1 MAFKKL
7 GLSEKVIAGINSAGY
22 ETPTPIQEK
31 AIPIA
36 IDGKD
41 VIGASQTGTGKTAAF
56 ALPILHKLD
65 ERGAMRCLILEPV
78 RELASQVLD
87 NLELLGS
94 GTNLKSLLIHGGVGY
109 GKQIDGIKSGVDILI
124 ATPGRLIDLMEKGVV
139 KLNKVEI
146 LVLDEVDRMLD
157 MGFLP
162 DVRKIVGK
170 TPRSRQTLFFSATMP
185 PAIDSL
191 AKWALNEPT
200 EVEIGKRQGV
210 AETVSHAFYPVALGQ
225 REELLLAL
233 IKQTNFKSVMIF
245 TRTKKDADSLAK
257 FLANEEGQYS
267 ITVMHSDIRQKDREK
282 ALEGFKKGNF
292 DVIIATDL
300 AARGIDISN
309 VSHVIN
315 YQVPENAEDYVHRIG
330 RTGRANR
337 EGDAFT
343 LLAADELDHAAS
355 VERFIGQ
362 KIERRKIEGFN
373 YHYTTLLDEDA
384 PTPEKLAKVF
394 SRRKKG
400 GGRRRRR

>member
-65 ERGAMRCLILEPV
+65 EHGAMRCLILEPV

>member
-7 GLSEKVIAGINSAGY
+7 GLSDKVITGIESAGY
-22 ETPTPIQEK
+22 ETPTPIQEQ

-36 IDGKD
+36 IEGKD

-56 ALPILHKLD
+56 ALPIIHKLG
-65 ERGAMRCLILEPV
+65 EHGAMRCLILEPV

-139 KLNKVEI
+139 KLDKIEI
-146 LVLDEVDRMLD
+146 MVLDEVDRMLD

-191 AKWALNEPT
+191 AKWALNDPT
-200 EVEIGKRQGV
+200 EVEIGKRQGIPD
-210 AETVSHAFYPVALGQ
+210 TVSHAFYPVALGQ

-233 IKQTNFKSVMIF
+233 IKQTNFKSV
-245 TRTKKDADSLAK
+245 
-257 FLANEEGQYS
+257 
-267 ITVMHSDIRQKDREK
+267 
-282 ALEGFKKGNF
+282 
-292 DVIIATDL
+292 
-300 AARGIDISN
+300 
-309 VSHVIN
+309 
-315 YQVPENAEDYVHRIG
+315 
-330 RTGRANR
+330 
-337 EGDAFT
+337 
-343 LLAADELDHAAS
+343 
-355 VERFIGQ
+355 
-362 KIERRKIEGFN
+362 
-373 YHYTTLLDEDA
+373 
-384 PTPEKLAKVF
+384 
-394 SRRKKG
+394 
-400 GGRRRRR
+400 

>member
-7 GLSEKVIAGINSAGY
+7 GLSEKVITGIENAGY

-36 IDGKD
+36 IEGKD

-56 ALPILHKLD
+56 ALPIIHKLG
-65 ERGAMRCLILEPV
+65 EHGAMRCLILEPV

-139 KLNKVEI
+139 KLDKIEI

-162 DVRKIVGK
+162 DVRKIAGK
-170 TPRSRQTLFFSATMP
+170 TPRNRQTLFFSATMP

-200 EVEIGKRQGV
+200 EVEIGRRQGV

-245 TRTKKDADSLAK
+245 TRTKKDADTLAR
-257 FLANEEGQYS
+257 FLGDEEGQYS

-330 RTGRANR
+330 
-337 EGDAFT
+337 
-343 LLAADELDHAAS
+343 
-355 VERFIGQ
+355 
-362 KIERRKIEGFN
+362 
-373 YHYTTLLDEDA
+373 
-384 PTPEKLAKVF
+384 
-394 SRRKKG
+394 
-400 GGRRRRR
+400 

>member
-7 GLSEKVIAGINSAGY
+7 GLSEKVITGIESAGY
-22 ETPTPIQEK
+22 DTPTPIQEK
-31 AIPIA
+31 AIPLA
-36 IDGKD
+36 IEGKD

-56 ALPILHKLD
+56 ALPIIHKLG
-65 ERGAMRCLILEPV
+65 EHGAMRCLILEPV

-139 KLNKVEI
+139 KLDMVEI

-170 TPRSRQTLFFSATMP
+170 TPKSRQTLFFSATMP

-191 AKWALNEPT
+191 AKWALNEPI
-200 EVEIGKRQGV
+200 EVEIGKRQGIP
-210 AETVSHAFYPVALGQ
+210 ETVSHAFYPVALGQ

-233 IKQTNFKSVMIF
+233 IKQTNFQSVMIF
-245 TRTKKDADSLAK
+245 TRTKRDADTLAK
-257 FLANEEGQYS
+257 FLGDEEGQYS

-355 VERFIGQ
+355 VERFIEQ
-362 KIERRKIEGFN
+362 KIERRKVEGFN

-384 PTPEKLAKVF
+384 PTPERLAKVF

>member
-1 MAFKKL
+1 MGFKKL
-7 GLSEKVIAGINSAGY
+7 GLSEKVITGIESAGY
-22 ETPTPIQEK
+22 ETPTPIQEQ

-36 IDGKD
+36 IEGKD

-56 ALPILHKLD
+56 ALPIIHKLN
-65 ERGAMRCLILEPV
+65 EHGTMRCLILEPV

-87 NLELLGS
+87 NIELLGS

-109 GKQIDGIKSGVDILI
+109 GKQIDGIKSGVDVLI

-139 KLNKVEI
+139 KLDKIEI

-170 TPRSRQTLFFSATMP
+170 TPKSRQTLFFSATMP

-191 AKWALNEPT
+191 AKWALNEPI

-233 IKQTNFKSVMIF
+233 IKQTNFNSVMIF
-245 TRTKKDADSLAK
+245 TRTKKDADTLAR
-257 FLANEEGQYS
+257 FLADEEGQYS

-330 RTGRANR
+330 RTGRANK

-362 KIERRKIEGFN
+362 KIERRKIENFD

-384 PTPEKLAKVF
+384 PTPERLAKVF
-394 SRRKKG
+394 SRRRKG

>member
-7 GLSEKVIAGINSAGY
+7 GLSEKVITGIENAGY

-36 IDGKD
+36 IEGKD

-56 ALPILHKLD
+56 ALPIIHKLG
-65 ERGAMRCLILEPV
+65 EHGAMRCLILEPV

-124 ATPGRLIDLMEKGVV
+124 ATPGRLIDLMEKGIV
-139 KLNKVEI
+139 KLDKIEI

-170 TPRSRQTLFFSATMP
+170 TPRTRQTLFFSATMP

-200 EVEIGKRQGV
+200 EVEIGRRQGV

-245 TRTKKDADSLAK
+245 TRTKKDADTLAR
-257 FLANEEGQYS
+257 FLGNEEGQYS

-330 RTGRANR
+330 RTGRANK

-362 KIERRKIEGFN
+362 KIERRKIENFD

-384 PTPEKLAKVF
+384 PTPERLAKVF
-394 SRRKKG
+394 SRRRKG

>member
-7 GLSEKVIAGINSAGY
+7 GLSEKVIVGINSAGY

-65 ERGAMRCLILEPV
+65 EHGAMRCLILEPV

-139 KLNKVEI
+139 KLDKVEI

>member
-7 GLSEKVIAGINSAGY
+7 GLSEKVISGINSAGY
-22 ETPTPIQEK
+22 VTPTPIQEK

-56 ALPILHKLD
+56 ALPIIHKLD
-65 ERGAMRCLILEPV
+65 KHGSMRCLILEPV

-124 ATPGRLIDLMEKGVV
+124 ATPGRLIDLMEKGIV
-139 KLNKVEI
+139 KLDKIEI

-233 IKQTNFKSVMIF
+233 IKQTNFNSVMIF

-257 FLANEEGQYS
+257 FLADEEGQYS

-330 RTGRANR
+330 RTGRANK

-373 YHYTTLLDEDA
+373 YHYTTCLLYTSPSPRDVE
-384 PTPEKLAKVF
+384 E
-394 SRRKKG
+394 SRMPSSA
-400 GGRRRRR
+400 

>member
-7 GLSEKVIAGINSAGY
+7 GLSEKVITGIENAGY

-36 IDGKD
+36 IEGKD

-56 ALPILHKLD
+56 ALPIIHKLG
-65 ERGAMRCLILEPV
+65 EHGAMRCLILEPV

-139 KLNKVEI
+139 KLDKIEI

-170 TPRSRQTLFFSATMP
+170 TPRTRQTLFFSATMP

-200 EVEIGKRQGV
+200 EVEIGRRQGV

-245 TRTKKDADSLAK
+245 TRTKKDADTLAR
-257 FLANEEGQYS
+257 FLGDEEGQYS

-330 RTGRANR
+330 RTGRANK

-362 KIERRKIEGFN
+362 KIERRKIENFD

-384 PTPEKLAKVF
+384 PTPERLAKVF
-394 SRRKKG
+394 SRRRKG

>member
-7 GLSEKVIAGINSAGY
+7 GLSEKVITGIENAGY

-36 IDGKD
+36 IEGKD

-56 ALPILHKLD
+56 ALPIIHKLNQH
-65 ERGAMRCLILEPV
+65 GTMRCLILEPV

-87 NLELLGS
+87 NFELLGS

-139 KLNKVEI
+139 KLDNIEI

-170 TPRSRQTLFFSATMP
+170 TNRSRQTLFFSATMP

-191 AKWALNEPT
+191 AKWALNEPI

-233 IKQTNFKSVMIF
+233 IKQTNFNSVMIF
-245 TRTKKDADSLAK
+245 TRTKKDADTLAR
-257 FLANEEGQYS
+257 FLADEEGQYS

-330 RTGRANR
+330 RTGRANK

-362 KIERRKIEGFN
+362 KIERRKIEGFD

-384 PTPEKLAKVF
+384 PTPERLAKVF
-394 SRRKKG
+394 SRRRKG

>member
-1 MAFKKL
+1 MGFKKL
-7 GLSEKVIAGINSAGY
+7 GLSEKVITGIESAGY
-22 ETPTPIQEK
+22 ETPTPIQEQ

-36 IDGKD
+36 IEGKD

-56 ALPILHKLD
+56 ALPIIHKLN
-65 ERGAMRCLILEPV
+65 EHGTMRCLILEPV

-87 NLELLGS
+87 NIELLGS

-109 GKQIDGIKSGVDILI
+109 GKQIDGIKSGVDVLI

-139 KLNKVEI
+139 KLDNIEI

-170 TPRSRQTLFFSATMP
+170 TPKSRQTLFFSATMP

-191 AKWALNEPT
+191 AKWALNEPI

-233 IKQTNFKSVMIF
+233 IKQTNFNSVMIF
-245 TRTKKDADSLAK
+245 TRTKKDADTLAR
-257 FLANEEGQYS
+257 FLADEEGQYS

-330 RTGRANR
+330 RTGRANK

-362 KIERRKIEGFN
+362 KIERRKIEGFD

-384 PTPEKLAKVF
+384 PTPERLAKVF
-394 SRRKKG
+394 SRRRKG

>member
-7 GLSEKVIAGINSAGY
+7 GLSEKVITGIENAGY

-36 IDGKD
+36 IEGKD

-56 ALPILHKLD
+56 ALPIIHKLG
-65 ERGAMRCLILEPV
+65 EHGAMRCLILEPV

-139 KLNKVEI
+139 KLDKIEI

-170 TPRSRQTLFFSATMP
+170 TPRTRQTLFFSATMP

-200 EVEIGKRQGV
+200 EVEIGRRQGV

-245 TRTKKDADSLAK
+245 TRTKKDADTLAR
-257 FLANEEGQYS
+257 FLGDEEGQYS

-282 ALEGFKKGNF
+282 TLEGFKKGNF

-330 RTGRANR
+330 RTGRANK

-362 KIERRKIEGFN
+362 KIERRKIENFD

-384 PTPEKLAKVF
+384 PTPERLAKVF
-394 SRRKKG
+394 SRRRKG

>member
-7 GLSEKVIAGINSAGY
+7 GLSEKVISGINSAGY
-22 ETPTPIQEK
+22 VTPTPIQEK

-56 ALPILHKLD
+56 ALPIIHKLD
-65 ERGAMRCLILEPV
+65 KHGPMRCLILEPV

-124 ATPGRLIDLMEKGVV
+124 ATPGRLIDLMEKGIV
-139 KLNKVEI
+139 KLDKIEI

-233 IKQTNFKSVMIF
+233 IKQTNFNSVMIF

-257 FLANEEGQYS
+257 FLADEEGQYS

-330 RTGRANR
+330 RTGRANK

>member
-7 GLSEKVIAGINSAGY
+7 GLSEKVIAGVESAGY

-31 AIPIA
+31 AIPIV
-36 IDGKD
+36 IEGKD

-56 ALPILHKLD
+56 ALPIIHKLG
-65 ERGAMRCLILEPV
+65 EHGAMRCLILEPV

-94 GTNLKSLLIHGGVGY
+94 GTNIKSLLIHGGVGY

-139 KLNKVEI
+139 KLDKIEI

-157 MGFLP
+157 MGFFP

-170 TPRSRQTLFFSATMP
+170 TPKSRQTLFFSATMP

-191 AKWALNEPT
+191 AKWALNEPI
-200 EVEIGKRQGV
+200 EVEIGKRQGIP
-210 AETVSHAFYPVALGQ
+210 ETVSHAFYPVALGQ

-245 TRTKKDADSLAK
+245 TRTKKDADTLAK
-257 FLANEEGQYS
+257 FLAAEEGQYS

-282 ALEGFKKGNF
+282 ALEGFKKGDF

-355 VERFIGQ
+355 VERFIEQ
-362 KIERRKIEGFN
+362 KIERRKIEGFK
-373 YHYTTLLDEDA
+373 YHYTTLLDDDA

-400 GGRRRRR
+400 GGRRKRR

>member
-7 GLSEKVIAGINSAGY
+7 GLSEKVITGIENAGY

-36 IDGKD
+36 IEGKD

-56 ALPILHKLD
+56 ALPIIHKLNQH
-65 ERGAMRCLILEPV
+65 GTMRCLILEPV

-87 NLELLGS
+87 NFELLGS

-139 KLNKVEI
+139 KLDNIEI

-162 DVRKIVGK
+162 DVRKIVEK
-170 TPRSRQTLFFSATMP
+170 TNRSRQTLFFSATMP

-191 AKWALNEPT
+191 AKWALNEPI

-233 IKQTNFKSVMIF
+233 IKQTNFNSVMIF
-245 TRTKKDADSLAK
+245 TRTKKDADTLAR
-257 FLANEEGQYS
+257 FLADEEGQYS

-330 RTGRANR
+330 RTGRANK

-362 KIERRKIEGFN
+362 KIERRKIEGFD

-384 PTPEKLAKVF
+384 PTPERLAKVF
-394 SRRKKG
+394 SRRRKG

>member
-1 MAFKKL
+1 MGFKKL
-7 GLSEKVIAGINSAGY
+7 GLSEKVITGIESAGY
-22 ETPTPIQEK
+22 ETPTPIQEQ

-36 IDGKD
+36 IEGKD

-56 ALPILHKLD
+56 ALPIIHKLN
-65 ERGAMRCLILEPV
+65 EHGTMRCLILEPV

-87 NLELLGS
+87 NIELLGS

-109 GKQIDGIKSGVDILI
+109 GKQIDGIKSGVDVLI

-139 KLNKVEI
+139 KLDKIEI

-170 TPRSRQTLFFSATMP
+170 TPKSRQTLFFSATMP

-191 AKWALNEPT
+191 AKWALNEPI

-233 IKQTNFKSVMIF
+233 IKQTNFNSVMIF
-245 TRTKKDADSLAK
+245 TRTKKDADTLAK
-257 FLANEEGQYS
+257 FLADEEGQYS

-330 RTGRANR
+330 RTGRANK

-362 KIERRKIEGFN
+362 KIERRKIEGFD

-384 PTPEKLAKVF
+384 PTPERLAKVF
-394 SRRKKG
+394 SRRRKG

>member
-7 GLSEKVIAGINSAGY
+7 GLSEKVIAGVESAGY

-31 AIPIA
+31 AIPIV
-36 IDGKD
+36 IEGKD

-56 ALPILHKLD
+56 ALPIIHKLG
-65 ERGAMRCLILEPV
+65 EHGAMRCLILEPV

-94 GTNLKSLLIHGGVGY
+94 GTNIKSLLIHGGVGY

-124 ATPGRLIDLMEKGVV
+124 ATPGRLIDLMEKGIV
-139 KLNKVEI
+139 KLDKIEI

-157 MGFLP
+157 MGFFP
-162 DVRKIVGK
+162 DVREIVGK
-170 TPRSRQTLFFSATMP
+170 TPKSRQTLFFSATMP

-191 AKWALNEPT
+191 AKWALNEPI
-200 EVEIGKRQGV
+200 EVEIGKRQGIP
-210 AETVSHAFYPVALGQ
+210 ETVSHAFYPVALGQ

-245 TRTKKDADSLAK
+245 TRTKKDADTLAK
-257 FLANEEGQYS
+257 FLAAEEGQYS

-282 ALEGFKKGNF
+282 ALEGFKKGDF

-355 VERFIGQ
+355 VERFIEQ
-362 KIERRKIEGFN
+362 KIERRKIESFN
-373 YHYTTLLDEDA
+373 YHYTTLLDDDA

-400 GGRRRRR
+400 GGRRKRR

>member
-7 GLSEKVIAGINSAGY
+7 GLSEKVITGVESAGY

-36 IDGKD
+36 IEGKD

-56 ALPILHKLD
+56 ALPIIHKLG
-65 ERGAMRCLILEPV
+65 EHGAMRCLILEPV

-94 GTNLKSLLIHGGVGY
+94 GTNIKSLLIHGGVGY
-109 GKQIDGIKSGVDILI
+109 GKQIDGIKSGVDVLI

-139 KLNKVEI
+139 KLDKIEI

-157 MGFLP
+157 MGFFP

-170 TPRSRQTLFFSATMP
+170 TPKSRQTLFFSATMP

-191 AKWALNEPT
+191 AKWALNEPI
-200 EVEIGKRQGV
+200 EVEIGKRQGIP
-210 AETVSHAFYPVALGQ
+210 ETVSHAFYPVALGQ

-245 TRTKKDADSLAK
+245 TRTKKDADTLAK
-257 FLANEEGQYS
+257 FLAAEEGQYS

-282 ALEGFKKGNF
+282 ALEGFKKGDF

-355 VERFIGQ
+355 VERFIEQ
-362 KIERRKIEGFN
+362 KIERRKIEGFK
-373 YHYTTLLDEDA
+373 YHYTTLLDDDA

-400 GGRRRRR
+400 GGRRKRR

>member
-7 GLSEKVIAGINSAGY
+7 GLSEKVIAGVESAGY

-31 AIPIA
+31 AIPIV
-36 IDGKD
+36 IEGKD

-56 ALPILHKLD
+56 ALPIIHKLG
-65 ERGAMRCLILEPV
+65 EHGAMRCLILEPV

-94 GTNLKSLLIHGGVGY
+94 GTNIKSLLIHGGVGY

-139 KLNKVEI
+139 KLDKIEI

-157 MGFLP
+157 MGFFP

-170 TPRSRQTLFFSATMP
+170 TPKSRQTLFFSATMP

-191 AKWALNEPT
+191 AKWALNEPI
-200 EVEIGKRQGV
+200 EVEIGKRQGIP
-210 AETVSHAFYPVALGQ
+210 ETVSHAFYPVALGQ

-245 TRTKKDADSLAK
+245 TRTKKDADTLAK
-257 FLANEEGQYS
+257 FLAAEEGQYS

-282 ALEGFKKGNF
+282 ALEGFKKGDF

-362 KIERRKIEGFN
+362 KIERRKIESFN
-373 YHYTTLLDEDA
+373 YHYTTLLDDDA

-400 GGRRRRR
+400 GGRRKRR